1 MQARPHGTP
10 GNVFLLYEEIDM
22 AKEDL
27 RPVRTKEEAKERG
40 AKGGKASGEAR
51 RAKKTLRELVELFG
65 ELGVNADTRKI
76 MKKLGIPEELMT
88 RKMQPVVAL
97 FNKANKGDVGAF
109 NAIRDIIG
117 EKPVDKTQLSGGFD
131 TNIQIGFVET
141 GIEPVGSEED
151 VDV

>member
-1 MQARPHGTP
+1 M
-10 GNVFLLYEEIDM
+10 ND
-22 AKEDL
+22 
-27 RPVRTKEEAKERG
+27 
-40 AKGGKASGEAR
+40 
-51 RAKKTLRELVELFG
+51 
-65 ELGVNADTRKI
+65 DTRKL

-117 EKPVDKTQLSGGFD
+117 EKPVEKTQFSGGFD